1 MKILFVCVGN
11 SCRSQMAEGLA
22 RSLSAGRHEVW
33 SAGTQPTSLVSP
45 EAVQALAEKGVDISA
60 HRPKSLAEVP
70 ADVDLAV
77 TLCEDRCPTVRAD
90 RREHWP
96 TPDPYGGPAQDFR
109 AVRDRIEARIRDL
122 LERLP

>member
-1 MKILFVCVGN
+1 MCVGN

-22 RSLSAGRHEVW
+22 RSLSAGKHEVW
-33 SAGTQPTSLVSP
+33 SAGTQPASHVSP
-45 EAVQALAEKGVDISA
+45 QAADAMAEKGVDISA

-77 TLCEDRCPTVRAD
+77 TLCDDRCPTVRAG

-96 TPDPYGGPAQDFR
+96 MPDPYGGPVDDFR
-109 AVRDRIEARIRDL
+109 AVRDRIEQRVRDL
-122 LERLP
+122 LERLG